1 MKVLVVDDSSIIR
14 GRLLSMLSAFDGV
27 NVMGITGDEDWRI
40 IGGLNPDF
48 VVLDI
53 KLKKR
58 NGLDILRKL
67 KKICPCIPVAMLS
80 NYYDDYYINK
90 CREFGADYFFDKSC
104 DFDQLAD
111 VITEITKQDNGG
123 LLC

>member
-40 IGGLNPDF
+40 IGGLRPDF

-58 NGLDILRKL
+58 NGLDVLKKL
-67 KKICPCIPVAMLS
+67 KRICPLIPVAMLT

-90 CREFGADYFFDKSC
+90 CREFGADYFFDKSS
-104 DFDQLAD
+104 DFDLLAN
-111 VITEITKQDNGG
+111 VIVKKTK
-123 LLC
+123 

>member
-1 MKVLVVDDSSIIR
+1 MKVLVVDDSAIIR

-27 NVMGITGDEDWRI
+27 DVMGITGDEDWRI
-40 IGGLNPDF
+40 IGGLRPDF

-58 NGLDILRKL
+58 NGLDILKRFKQ
-67 KKICPCIPVAMLS
+67 KCPCIPVAMLT

-90 CREFGADYFFDKSC
+90 CREIGADYFFDKSS
-104 DFDQLAD
+104 DFDLLAN
-111 VITEITKQDNGG
+111 VITKEIK
-123 LLC
+123 

>member
-14 GRLLSMLSAFDGV
+14 ERLLSMLSSFDGV
-27 NVMGITGDEDWRI
+27 DVMGITGDEDWRI
-40 IGGLNPDF
+40 IGGLRPDF

-53 KLKKR
+53 KLKTR
-58 NGLDILRKL
+58 NGLDIL
-67 KKICPCIPVAMLS
+67 KKFKHLCPCIPVAMLS

-104 DFDQLAD
+104 DFDLLAE
-111 VITEITKQDNGG
+111 VITEITKQDTGG